1 MYVYVCMCLCVYMK
15 GVRAPQAGRQDNTPL
30 PHLHRPAQTHNIKV
44 TGGAHMSRL
53 ELCVALMR
61 LE

>member
-1 MYVYVCMCLCVYMK
+1 MK

-30 PHLHRPAQTHNIKV
+30 PHLHRLAQTHNIKV

-61 LE
+61 LEQKRLI